1 MNTNIQLTAEQIAEA
16 CAKAGS
22 ADGTLNRQN
31 IEDAFERQTPPEIFI
46 RAIARADRWPRCRN
60 TPEGRYGLQYAYLL
74 EFLICDE
81 IKRRQMGGEP

>member
-1 MNTNIQLTAEQIAEA
+1 MNTNIQLTAEEIAEA
-16 CAKAGS
+16 CKDH
-22 ADGTLNRQN
+22 DGIGNRQV

-46 RAIARADRWPRCRN
+46 AAVARADQWPRCRN

-81 IKRRQMGGEP
+81 LKRRQMGGAE